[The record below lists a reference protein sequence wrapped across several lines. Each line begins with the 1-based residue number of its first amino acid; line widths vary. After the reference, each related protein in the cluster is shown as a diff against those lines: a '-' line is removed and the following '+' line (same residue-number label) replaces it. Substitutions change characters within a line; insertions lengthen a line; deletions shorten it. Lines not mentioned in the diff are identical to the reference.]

1 MFLVPAR
8 SVHYCARILIRYVSV
23 AVVSSRLSLEEVNK
37 MYLSVCVT
45 NEVII
50 VPWTIVQVGYYFNSM
65 YFSVCVTR
73 NIDSILDYTI
83 YARNEV
89 IIVPC
94 QVGYYFDYDV
104 NPALVYRMGIY
115 ATITDI

>member
-1 MFLVPAR
+1 
-8 SVHYCARILIRYVSV
+8 
-23 AVVSSRLSLEEVNK
+23 
-37 MYLSVCVT
+37 MYLSVCVA

-73 NIDSILDYTI
+73 NIDSILDYTV
-83 YARNEV
+83 YARSQV

-94 QVGYYFDYDV
+94 EVESYFDFDV
-104 NPALVYRMGIY
+104 IGPLC
-115 ATITDI
+115 ITSAFMQL

>member
-1 MFLVPAR
+1 
-8 SVHYCARILIRYVSV
+8 
-23 AVVSSRLSLEEVNK
+23 
-37 MYLSVCVT
+37 MYLSVCVA

-73 NIDSILDYTI
+73 NIDSILDYTV
-83 YARNEV
+83 YARSQV

-94 QVGYYFDYDV
+94 EVESYFDLDV
-104 NPALVYRMGIY
+104 IGPLVYRIGIY
-115 ATITDI
+115 ADSVYNTAWLTSTNS

>member
-1 MFLVPAR
+1 MQP
-8 SVHYCARILIRYVSV
+8 RYS
-23 AVVSSRLSLEEVNK
+23 
-37 MYLSVCVT
+37 
-45 NEVII
+45 
-50 VPWTIVQVGYYFNSM
+50 
-65 YFSVCVTR
+65 R

-115 ATITDI
+115 ATITDTYIACTILHG